1 MLFVYDPDG
10 TPIES
15 SNFPA
20 TRRPPCRCGE
30 PSAAGLRPHRPSP
43 ILTSM
48 GVDVSVKLTVREA
61 RRLAANLIEAAQL
74 IGTDS

>member
-1 MLFVYDPDG
+1 
-10 TPIES
+10 
-15 SNFPA
+15 
-20 TRRPPCRCGE
+20 
-30 PSAAGLRPHRPSP
+30 
-43 ILTSM
+43 M